1 MKVHPQKT
9 ERIHALDSLRAI
21 MMLLGIVLH
30 TAMTYADTDFGDAW
44 ILKDIG
50 STDISNDYI
59 YQVIHS
65 FRMQTFFVVA
75 GFFASLLF
83 YERSPKKMIQNRVS
97 RIVLPLIVFLFV
109 LNAPT
114 MFSMI
119 YSYNVFQ
126 GSENPLSR
134 ALNYVSEQPFL
145 PETTMHLWFLYYLSM
160 ISAVSVGM
168 ALLLKKLPAVTR
180 PMSQAFNWVIKRPI
194 LRVVIFAAL
203 TSVVYLIMGTWYTEK
218 YNNFT
223 PNFNSFL
230 YYSFFYFTGWIL
242 FKSKHLLNKMMKLD
256 WACAILG
263 LTLYTAYLILSL
275 IFPPFN
281 LITHVLVK
289 SLVVWLFI
297 FGITGLFI
305 RYGSNHSPLMRYV
318 SDSSYW
324 VYLLHL
330 PLTMLI
336 PGLIADWPLPST
348 LKMLFVVL
356 STGVICFVSYHFLV
370 RGTFIGKF
378 LNGRKYS
385 RKLSDLKQAEAS
397 PQLKT
402 ALDK

>member
-1 MKVHPQKT
+1 MKVQPQKT

-30 TAMTYADTDFGDAW
+30 TSMTYADTDFGAAW

-50 STDISNDYI
+50 STNISNDYI
-59 YQVIHS
+59 YKVIHS

-97 RIVLPLIVFLFV
+97 RIVLPFIVFLFI
-109 LNAPT
+109 LNAPI

-126 GSENPLSR
+126 GSENALSA
-134 ALNYVSEQPFL
+134 ALNYISKLPFTDSTL
-145 PETTMHLWFLYYLSM
+145 HLWFLYYLSM
-160 ISAVSVGM
+160 ISGVSVGM

-180 PMSQAFNWVIKRPI
+180 PMSQAFNWVIERPI
-194 LRVVIFAAL
+194 LRVLIFAAL
-203 TSVVYLIMGTWYTEK
+203 TSVIYFIMGAWYTEK
-218 YNNFT
+218 YNSFT
-223 PNFNSFL
+223 PNFNAFL
-230 YYSFFYFTGWIL
+230 YYSFFYCVGWIL
-242 FKSKHLLNKMMKLD
+242 FKSKHLLNKLMKLD

-263 LTLYTAYLILSL
+263 LVLYTAYLLIDL
-275 IFPPFN
+275 IFQPFN
-281 LITHVLVK
+281 IVTHILIN
-289 SLVVWLFI
+289 SLVVWLLI
-297 FGITGLFI
+297 FGITGLFM
-305 RYGSNHSPLMRYV
+305 RYGSKHSPLMRYV

-330 PLTMLI
+330 PLTLII

-356 STGVICFVSYHFLV
+356 STGVICFVSYHYLV

-385 RKLSDLKQAEAS
+385 RRLSDLKQPEAS
-397 PQLKT
+397 PQLKA

>member
-297 FGITGLFI
+297 FGITGLFM

>member
-1 MKVHPQKT
+1 MKVQAQKT

-30 TAMTYADTDFGDAW
+30 SAMAYSVSVEYLIKDFGA
-44 ILKDIG
+44 
-50 STDISNDYI
+50 TDISNDYI
-59 YQVIHS
+59 HGVIHS

-83 YERSPKKMIQNRVS
+83 YERSPIKMIKNRVS
-97 RIVLPLIVFLFV
+97 RIVLPFIVFLFALYPLV
-109 LNAPT
+109 A
-114 MFSMI
+114 FGYA
-119 YSYNVFQ
+119 YSTITFA
-126 GSENPLSR
+126 GEENILYIT
-134 ALNYVSEQPFL
+134 LNYLSTLPFYPEQTF
-145 PETTMHLWFLYYLSM
+145 HLWFLYYLSM
-160 ISAVSVGM
+160 ISVVSVGI
-168 ALLLKKLPAVTR
+168 AFILKKSPSLTSSI
-180 PMSQAFNWVIKRPI
+180 SQAFDWVIEKPI
-194 LRVVIFAAL
+194 LRVVIFASL
-203 TSVVYLIMGTWYTEK
+203 TSVICFIIGDWDTPLIHNYT
-218 YNNFT
+218 
-223 PNFNSFL
+223 PDFNTFI
-230 YYSFFYFTGWIL
+230 YYSFFYFIGWIL
-242 FKSKHLLNKMMKLD
+242 FKSKHLLNKMMELD

-263 LTLYTAYLILSL
+263 LLLYTAYFFFDYFLQ
-275 IFPPFN
+275 PFN
-281 LITHVLVK
+281 LVTQILIN

-330 PLTMLI
+330 PLTGLI

-356 STGVICFVSYHFLV
+356 STGVICFVSYHYLV

-385 RKLSDLKQAEAS
+385 RKLSDLKQPEES